1 MMKMMTKYSVIALA
15 LLGVLAGSAQAQTTG
30 SPAVTPIDYAIF
42 DGDGPWTLGYTFTA
56 DTPLSVTALGA
67 FDWEH
72 DGFATS
78 HEVGLWDENGN
89 LLASTAV
96 ASGDTL
102 VGDFRYKA
110 ISSVTLAAGNV
121 YYVGASNFGT
131 GDSYAYAGSVNTP
144 WGVTFLS
151 SAYIQSN
158 GLEFPPYLS
167 GMQPGYFGG
176 NLLVA
181 PVPEPE
187 TYAML
192 AAGLALVGLASR
204 RKQGRRAA

>member
-1 MMKMMTKYSVIALA
+1 MKTMTKYSMIALT
-15 LLGVLAGSAQAQTTG
+15 LLSVFAGHAQAQVTG
-30 SPAVTPIDYAIF
+30 NPAITPVDYSVN
-42 DGDGPWTLGYTFTA
+42 DGDGPWTLGFSFTA

-72 DGFATS
+72 DGFASS

-102 VGDFRYKA
+102 IGDFRYKT
-110 ISSVTLAAGNV
+110 ISSIQLTAGNL
-121 YYVGASNFGT
+121 YYVGASNFGA
-131 GDSYAYAGSVNTP
+131 GEAYGYSGTVSSF
-144 WGVTFLS
+144 WGATFVS
-151 SAYIQSN
+151 SAFTQAN

-167 GMQPGYFGG
+167 GAQPGYFGG

-192 AAGLALVGLASR
+192 AAGLGLIGLASR
-204 RKQGRRAA
+204 RKQGRRTV

>member
-1 MMKMMTKYSVIALA
+1 MKMMTKYSVLALA
-15 LLGVLAGSAQAQTTG
+15 LLGGLAGHAHAQADER
-30 SPAVTPIDYAIF
+30 PALTPIDYAIY

-72 DGFATS
+72 DGFAAS

-96 ASGDTL
+96 VSGDTL
-102 VGDFRYKA
+102 IGDFRYKA
-110 ISSVTLAAGNV
+110 ISAVTLTAGNV
-121 YYVGASNFGT
+121 YYVGASNFGD
-131 GDSYAYAGSVNTP
+131 GDPYGYSGSIGTT
-144 WGVTFLS
+144 WGVVYGS
-151 SAYIQSN
+151 SAYTQAT

-167 GMQPGYFGG
+167 GMQPGYYGG

-192 AAGLALVGLASR
+192 AAGLGLIGLASR

>member
-1 MMKMMTKYSVIALA
+1 MKMIMKYSGVVALT
-15 LLGVLAGSAQAQTTG
+15 LLAVLAGNAQAQATG
-30 SPAVTPIDYAIF
+30 TPAVTPIDYAIF
-42 DGDGPWTLGYTFTA
+42 DGDGPWTLGYTFRA

-72 DGFATS
+72 DGFTTS
-78 HEVGLWDENGN
+78 HEVGLWDENGK
-89 LLASTAV
+89 LLASTVV
-96 ASGDTL
+96 AGGDTL

-131 GDSYAYAGSVNTP
+131 GDPYGYAGSVNTP

-151 SAYIQSN
+151 SAYVQST

-192 AAGLALVGLASR
+192 AAGLGLIGLASR
-204 RKQGRRAA
+204 RKQARRAA